1 MDGKSES
8 IPLEPESDRSYQL
21 KIAVYLGVPRCKS

>member
-8 IPLEPESDRSYQL
+8 IPLEPESERTYQL
-21 KIAVYLGVPRCKS
+21 GIAVYLGEPLRTG

>member
-8 IPLEPESDRSYQL
+8 IPLEPESYRTYQL
-21 KIAVYLGVPRCKS
+21 NIAVYLGVPLFLS